1 MKGAFMEI
9 KVIGVDSKNGIK
21 LMKNIEK
28 VEKEM
33 KLKFNVSKVSSKN
46 RDKYGIREVP
56 ALIIDDDIISKGSV
70 LTEREI
76 KNIIKEKIEVCIN

>member
-1 MKGAFMEI
+1 MEI

>member
-1 MKGAFMEI
+1 MEI

-33 KLKFNVSKVSSKN
+33 KLKFNVSKVSSQN

-70 LTEREI
+70 LTEHEI
-76 KNIIKEKIEVCIN
+76 KNIIKEKMEVCIN

>member
-1 MKGAFMEI
+1 MEI

-21 LMKNIEK
+21 LIKNIEK

-33 KLKFNVSKVSSKN
+33 KLKFNVSKVSSQN
-46 RDKYGIREVP
+46 RDKYVIREVP
-56 ALIIDDDIISKGSV
+56 ALIIDNDIISKGCV

>member
-1 MKGAFMEI
+1 MEI

-21 LMKNIEK
+21 LIKNIEK

-33 KLKFNVSKVSSKN
+33 KLKFNVSKVSSQN

-56 ALIIDDDIISKGSV
+56 ALMIDNDIISKGCV

-76 KNIIKEKIEVCIN
+76 KNIIKEKMEVCIN

>member
-1 MKGAFMEI
+1 MEI
-9 KVIGVDSKNGIK
+9 KLIGVDSKNGMK
-21 LMKNIEK
+21 MLKNISK

-33 KLKFNVSKVSSKN
+33 RCKLNISKIASKN

-56 ALIIDDDIISKGSV
+56 ALIIENEVVSKGSI

-76 KNIIKEKIEVCIN
+76 KNIIKEKLELCNN

>member
-1 MKGAFMEI
+1 MEI

-21 LMKNIEK
+21 LMKNIER

-33 KLKFNVSKVSSKN
+33 KLKFNVSKVSSQN

-56 ALIIDDDIISKGSV
+56 ALMIDDDIISKGCI

-76 KNIIKEKIEVCIN
+76 KNIIKEKMEVCIN

>member
-1 MKGAFMEI
+1 MEI

-21 LMKNIEK
+21 ILRNISK

-33 KLKFNVSKVSSKN
+33 KCKFNILKIASKN

-56 ALIIDDDIISKGSV
+56 TLIIENDIVSRGSV
-70 LTEREI
+70 LSDREI
-76 KNIIKEKIEVCIN
+76 KNIIKEKLELCNN

>member
-1 MKGAFMEI
+1 MEI

-21 LMKNIEK
+21 LIKNIEK

-33 KLKFNVSKVSSKN
+33 KLKFNVSKVSSQN

-56 ALIIDDDIISKGSV
+56 ALIIDNDIISKGCV

-76 KNIIKEKIEVCIN
+76 KNIIKEKMEVCIN

>member
-1 MKGAFMEI
+1 MEI

-33 KLKFNVSKVSSKN
+33 KLKFNVSKVSSQN

-56 ALIIDDDIISKGSV
+56 ALMIDDDIISKGCI

-76 KNIIKEKIEVCIN
+76 KNIIKEKMEVCIN

>member
-1 MKGAFMEI
+1 MEI
-9 KVIGVDSKNGIK
+9 KIIGVDSKNGIK
-21 LMKNIEK
+21 LIKNIEK

-56 ALIIDDDIISKGSV
+56 ALMIDNDIISKGSV

-76 KNIIKEKIEVCIN
+76 KNIIKEKMEVCIN

>member
-1 MKGAFMEI
+1 MEI

-21 LMKNIEK
+21 LMKNIEM

-56 ALIIDDDIISKGSV
+56 ALIIDDDVISKGSV

>member
-1 MKGAFMEI
+1 MEI
-9 KVIGVDSKNGIK
+9 KLIGVDSKNGMK
-21 LMKNIEK
+21 LLKNITK

-33 KLKFNVSKVSSKN
+33 KRDFNVIKIASKN

-56 ALIIDDDIISKGSV
+56 ALMIENDLVSKGCV

-76 KNIIKEKIEVCIN
+76 KNVIKEKLELCNN

>member
-1 MKGAFMEI
+1 MEI
-9 KVIGVDSKNGIK
+9 KIIGVDSKNGIK
-21 LMKNIEK
+21 LMKNIER

-33 KLKFNVSKVSSKN
+33 KLKFNVSKVSSQN

-56 ALIIDDDIISKGSV
+56 ALMIDDDIISKGCI

-76 KNIIKEKIEVCIN
+76 KNIIKEKMEVCIN

>member
-1 MKGAFMEI
+1 MEI

-56 ALIIDDDIISKGSV
+56 ALIIDDDIISKGSI

>member
-1 MKGAFMEI
+1 MEI

-33 KLKFNVSKVSSKN
+33 KLKFNVSKVSSQN

-56 ALIIDDDIISKGSV
+56 ALIIDDDIISKGCI

-76 KNIIKEKIEVCIN
+76 KNIIKEKMEVCIN

>member
-1 MKGAFMEI
+1 MEI
-9 KVIGVDSKNGIK
+9 KLIGVDSKNGMK
-21 LMKNIEK
+21 LLKNITK

-33 KLKFNVSKVSSKN
+33 KCNFNILKIASKN

-56 ALIIDDDIISKGSV
+56 ALMIENDLVSKGCV

-76 KNIIKEKIEVCIN
+76 KNIIKEKLELCNN

>member
-1 MKGAFMEI
+1 MEI

-21 LMKNIEK
+21 LIKNIEK

-33 KLKFNVSKVSSKN
+33 KLKFNISKVSSQN

-56 ALIIDDDIISKGSV
+56 ALMIDNDIISKGSV

-76 KNIIKEKIEVCIN
+76 KNIIKEKMEVCIN